1 MALTLTLTMTMTLS
15 MSMSDHDRDPD
26 SAHNHDHDPDP
37 DSPENIRLLQDQEV
51 FSKLHTEAQEL
62 KNKILQLETEVK
74 VSEPTITLTLVGPT
88 MILKLTLNC
97 PTTNFQATVGLSHGR
112 PHHPCIVTKQTT

>member
-15 MSMSDHDRDPD
+15 MIMSDHDRDPD

-37 DSPENIRLLQDQEV
+37 DSPENIRLLQDQV
-51 FSKLHTEAQEL
+51 LFLQFHTEALEL
-62 KNKILQLETEVK
+62 KNKILQLETE

-88 MILKLTLNC
+88 MILKLT
-97 PTTNFQATVGLSHGR
+97 
-112 PHHPCIVTKQTT
+112 